1 MGKIFENL
9 INIKG
14 TIVPVIPMFSDT
26 SLSVNPKYE
35 NLPLSKQVEIIA
47 TMLKREDYNQ
57 VVILKEMLDN
67 GLAILNV
74 ARMFKDEDVEV
85 VAVCCMGASEM
96 AYDTVMRNLK
106 YGVGDGEK
114 YLNDLLGSD
123 HKKLH

>member
-57 VVILKEMLDN
+57 VVILKE
-67 GLAILNV
+67 IL
-74 ARMFKDEDVEV
+74 
-85 VAVCCMGASEM
+85 
-96 AYDTVMRNLK
+96 
-106 YGVGDGEK
+106 
-114 YLNDLLGSD
+114 
-123 HKKLH
+123 